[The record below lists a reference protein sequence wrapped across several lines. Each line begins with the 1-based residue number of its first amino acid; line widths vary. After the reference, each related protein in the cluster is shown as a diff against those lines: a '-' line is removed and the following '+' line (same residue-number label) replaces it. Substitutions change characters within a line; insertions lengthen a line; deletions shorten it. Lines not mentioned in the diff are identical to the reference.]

1 MKIDTANWKE
11 FNVSRTNE
19 QPGLLYI
26 EQCKCGCAGDLIDGS
41 EICYIGA
48 KKNDNGVMKRVRLDE
63 GLISHGNGIMIIC
76 DGQGSVGYSNYMRDD
91 FIGSTTTSIGY
102 DEEINQIRAM
112 FIVTCL
118 DLDRYKYS
126 YGRKYRPSMN
136 SAVIKLPVQR
146 NSDGII
152 IKDKSKKY
160 SKEGYI
166 PDWQFMEQYIKSLHH
181 KPLTTKNRHAK
192 VAELNTAQW
201 KEFRFGS
208 LIKDVYKSKS
218 INKEDIQEC
227 KKGEREIRYITRT
240 GEDNGCELI
249 ASMYGIDENYIEPG
263 NALTIGDTTATCF
276 YQKDPF
282 FTGEHIVVV
291 RADWLNKFNAM
302 YITTILGLEIYKY
315 SYGRA
320 FLIDRIKDTIIK
332 LPIIQTPKGE
342 AYIDKTHQY
351 SKKGY
356 IPDWQ
361 FMEDYIKS
369 LPYGDRL

>member
-166 PDWQFMEQYIKSLHH
+166 PDWQFMEQYIKGLHH
-181 KPLTTKNRHAK
+181 KPLTTKNRHVKAT
-192 VAELNTAQW
+192 ELNTSAWQG
-201 KEFRFGS
+201 FRISS
-208 LIKDVYKSKS
+208 LFKVQLSKGDIKLDDMEKGDIPLVSSGESDNGIVGKINQEGDGKADIFTGNKITVDMFCNAFYQAENFYSVSHGRVNILEPKFKLTKPIGLFLSTV
-218 INKEDIQEC
+218 INKEQ
-227 KKGEREIRYITRT
+227 
-240 GEDNGCELI
+240 
-249 ASMYGIDENYIEPG
+249 
-263 NALTIGDTTATCF
+263 F
-276 YQKDPF
+276 
-282 FTGEHIVVV
+282 
-291 RADWLNKFNAM
+291 KF
-302 YITTILGLEIYKY
+302 

-320 FLIDRIKDTIIK
+320 VYSNVILDMIIK
-332 LPIIQTPKGE
+332 LPIKHNSDGSLVIDQTHK
-342 AYIDKTHQY
+342 Y
-351 SKKGY
+351 SEKGY